1 MRFGKALIALACMS
15 LSVNAQQAFELTPEE
30 KAMYEA
36 QKRQIDA
43 KQKQNTFA
51 TGAVPLNTEEY
62 KLSETDRDLM
72 LRAQKRLLDI
82 TNGEIPQ
89 VAKGLE
95 NITET
100 TSEQANKY
108 NQEAQNIE
116 KRTQFGISQD
126 QYKALEIIAGD
137 DSQDLIQQ
145 MKQAEQQIMEEQVVE
160 DGEKVKYFISY
171 SMPARIVDEILISAA
186 KNKNAEVLIRGLM
199 DGMDNVGQMIRF
211 VDSINLRLH
220 KQGKIEKYPNVQL
233 APIEFMKYDI
243 ARAPSMVL
251 TENGEVIKAQ
261 GLTTIEDLKRRLEEG
276 VSDAGILSETYPIGE
291 KLLFDEIEERIAKVD
306 WESKKQKA
314 IDRYWNNFSFIDLPT
329 QQESEV
335 YYIDPS
341 IVMTKDIPAYNGKL
355 LAYAGQRVNPLELL
369 PLNLNMIFFDATN
382 EDQLKWALGQFYKS
396 GSTATMVATKLDRTD
411 GWKQLEEITNK
422 IGVQLYVLRQ
432 EVAQRFA
439 LRNTPS
445 KVTTEGVL
453 LKVEIIGQSEWEKG
467 HD

>member
-1 MRFGKALIALACMS
+1 MRFGKALAVLACMS
-15 LSVNAQQAFELTPEE
+15 FAVSAQQTFELTPEE
-30 KAMYEA
+30 KALYEK
-36 QKRQIDA
+36 QKRQVDQA
-43 KQKQNTFA
+43 QKQNTFA
-51 TGAVPLNTEEY
+51 TGAVPLSSEEY

-72 LRAQKRLLDI
+72 LRAQKRLLEI
-82 TNGEIPQ
+82 TNGEIPE

-95 NITET
+95 NIREES
-100 TSEQANKY
+100 SEQAKKY
-108 NQEAQNIE
+108 NEEAQDIK
-116 KRTQFGISQD
+116 KRTQYGISRD
-126 QYKALEIIAGD
+126 QYKALEIIAGS
-137 DSQDLIQQ
+137 DSQDIIQQ
-145 MKQAEQQIMEEQVVE
+145 MKQAEQEILTEEVME

-171 SMPARIVDEILISAA
+171 SMPARIVDEILVSAA

-199 DGMDNVGQMIRF
+199 DGMDNVGQMIKF
-211 VDSINLRLH
+211 IDAINQRLH

-251 TENGEVIKAQ
+251 QENGEVIKAQ
-261 GLTTIEDLKRRLEEG
+261 GLTTIEDLKRRLDEG
-276 VSDAGILSETYPIGE
+276 VADAGVLSETYPIGE

-306 WESKKQKA
+306 WEAKKQKA
-314 IDRYWNNFSFIDLPT
+314 IDRYWNNFSFIDLPP
-329 QQESEV
+329 QQESET
-335 YYIDPS
+335 YFIDPS

-355 LAYAGQRVNPLELL
+355 LAYAGQRVNPLELM

-382 EDQLKWALGQFYKS
+382 EDQLKWALGQFYRS
-396 GSTATMVATKLDRTD
+396 GSTAIMVATKLDRTD
-411 GWKQLEEITNK
+411 GWKQLQDISNR

-453 LKVEIIGQSEWEKG
+453 IKVDIIGKSEWEKG